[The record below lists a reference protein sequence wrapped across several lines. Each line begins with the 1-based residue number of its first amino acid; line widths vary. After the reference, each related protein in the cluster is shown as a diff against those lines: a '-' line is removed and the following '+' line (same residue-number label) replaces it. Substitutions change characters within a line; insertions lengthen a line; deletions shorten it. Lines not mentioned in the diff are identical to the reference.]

1 MGYYYAQLNNKNI
14 CNGVSDLSGEI
25 FDDNLVR
32 LETYDLTVLGKHYN
46 NGVWEDVPQPE
57 PEPSQLDRI
66 ETLLNTSYTEAQNAA
81 VDAYT
86 EELIKGG
93 IL

>member
-1 MGYYYAQLNNKNI
+1 MKKYAQLDENNI
-14 CNGVSDLSGEI
+14 CFATANLRDNITTPDSWIPVN
-25 FDDNLVR
+25 DDA
-32 LETYDLTVLGKHYN
+32 VLGKHYN
-46 NGVWEDVPQPE
+46 NGVWEELPQPE

-66 ETLLNTSYTEAQNAA
+66 ETLLNTSYTDAQNAA

-86 EELIKGG
+86 EELIEGG

>member
-1 MGYYYAQLNNKNI
+1 MFYAQINDDNI
-14 CNGVSDLSGEI
+14 CICVSNTGKATTTKPNMI
-25 FDDNLVR
+25 Q

-66 ETLLNTSYTEAQNAA
+66 ETLLNTSYTDAQNAA

-86 EELIKGG
+86 EELIEGG

>member
-1 MGYYYAQLNNKNI
+1 MYYAQLDENNI
-14 CNGVSDLSGEI
+14 CKAISNTGAVISTNPNFI
-25 FDDNLVR
+25 Q

-46 NGVWEDVPQPE
+46 NGVWEEVPQPE
-57 PEPSQLDRI
+57 PEPTQLDRI
-66 ETLLNTSYTEAQNAA
+66 ETLLNTSYTDAQNAA

-86 EELIKGG
+86 EELIEGG

>member
-1 MGYYYAQLNNKNI
+1 MKKYAQLNENNI
-14 CNGVSDLSGEI
+14 CFATANLRDDITVPDSWIVINDGE
-25 FDDNLVR
+25 N
-32 LETYDLTVLGKHYN
+32 VLGKHYN

-66 ETLLNTSYTEAQNAA
+66 ETLLNTSYTDAQNAA

-86 EELIKGG
+86 EELIEGG

>member
-1 MGYYYAQLNNKNI
+1 MIYAQINEENI
-14 CNGVSDLSGEI
+14 CVAVSDTGKNTSSKPTLI
-25 FDDNLVR
+25 P
-32 LETYDLTVLGKHYN
+32 LESYDISVLGKRYN
-46 NGVWEDVPQPE
+46 NGVWEELPQPE

-86 EELIKGG
+86 EELIEGG